1 MICAF
6 TGSKSLEKENIVPIK
21 GFVKGLSDWCCKKA
35 GFMTARMK
43 EVDVRSVNHSDFG
56 DDHRGAVTG
65 PQMGNN

>member
-6 TGSKSLEKENIVPIK
+6 TGSKSLEKEHIVPIK
-21 GFVKGLSDWCCKKA
+21 GFVKA

>member
-1 MICAF
+1 
-6 TGSKSLEKENIVPIK
+6 
-21 GFVKGLSDWCCKKA
+21 
-35 GFMTARMK
+35 MTARMK